1 MQTYIILS
9 RFSHHT
15 VTDPKELKP
24 VAKVVADKIKS
35 ECPGVNWKDS
45 YAVMGRYDVVD
56 IVEADDLAQV
66 QKAAMIIRSYGH
78 SATETM
84 VATPWHDFLEM
95 L

>member
-9 RFSHHT
+9 RFSPRT
-15 VTDPKELKP
+15 ITEPKELKP
-24 VAKVVADKIKS
+24 VAKIVADKIKD
-35 ECPGVNWKDS
+35 ECPQVHWKES

-56 IVEADDLAQV
+56 IVESDDLEQV